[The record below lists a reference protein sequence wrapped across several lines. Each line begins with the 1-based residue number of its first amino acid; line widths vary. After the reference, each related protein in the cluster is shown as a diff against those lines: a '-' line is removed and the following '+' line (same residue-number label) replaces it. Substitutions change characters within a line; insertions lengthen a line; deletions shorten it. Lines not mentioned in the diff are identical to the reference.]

1 MDLQKSLQI
10 SASGMRAQGTRLR
23 VIAENIANSGST
35 AQVPGGEPYRRKLVS
50 FGSVMDRE
58 LGIETVRVRNIF
70 TDSDSFGRKY
80 MPGHPA
86 ADEDGYILT
95 PNVNPLMEM
104 ADMREA
110 QRTYEANLRSI
121 QTARMMLT
129 RTLELLK

>member
-35 AQVPGGEPYRRKLVS
+35 SQAPGGEPYRRKLVS

-70 TDSDSFGRKY
+70 TDAGAFGRKY

>member
-1 MDLQKSLQI
+1 MDLQDALRL

-23 VIAENIANSGST
+23 VIAENVANSGSM
-35 AQVPGGEPYRRKLVS
+35 AQAPGGEPYRRKLVS

-58 LGIETVRVRNIF
+58 LGLEKVRVASIF
-70 TDSDSFGRKY
+70 TDKSAFGRKF

-86 ADEDGYILT
+86 ADEDGYVLT

-110 QRTYEANLRSI
+110 QRTYEANLRAI
-121 QTARMMLT
+121 QTVRMMLT
-129 RTLELLK
+129 RTMELLK

>member
-70 TDSDSFGRKY
+70 TDAGSFGRKF

>member
-50 FGSVMDRE
+50 FGTVIDRE
-58 LGIETVRVRNIF
+58 LGIDTVRVRNIF
-70 TDSDSFGRKY
+70 TDSSSFGRKY